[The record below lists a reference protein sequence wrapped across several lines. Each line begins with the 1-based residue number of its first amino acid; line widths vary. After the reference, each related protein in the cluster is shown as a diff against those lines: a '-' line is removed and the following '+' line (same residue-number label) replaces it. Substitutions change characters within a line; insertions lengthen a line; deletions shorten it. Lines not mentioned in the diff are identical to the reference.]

1 MPDLA
6 DVYRAQARPGGSE
19 HWSGPPQMVE
29 RIARTLGTAP
39 ADLVVDVGCGVGGP
53 AWRLAELVGCRVI
66 GVDVVHEVVR
76 SGARRFGRRVRFVG
90 GAAEALPLRS
100 GVADQLWSLGTAAHV
115 VEQDRMGA
123 EVARVLRPGGRLAI
137 TEAFWEGRG
146 RPRFSATAPRP
157 WRPLTVCGLMSALQA
172 SGLDDIRALPWPG
185 VGIAGAYDAS
195 DPELRRD
202 LREGRLVPT
211 LVVGRKP

>member
-39 ADLVVDVGCGVGGP
+39 TDLVVDVGCGVGGP

-66 GVDVVHEVVR
+66 GVDVVRDVVR
-76 SGARRFGRRVRFVG
+76 SGTRRFGRRVRFVG

-100 GVADQLWSLGTAAHV
+100 GIADQLWSLGTAAHV
-115 VEQDRMGA
+115 LEQARMGT
-123 EVARVLRPGGRLAI
+123 EVARVLRSGGSLAI
-137 TEAFWEGRG
+137 TEAFWEGR
-146 RPRFSATAPRP
+146 
-157 WRPLTVCGLMSALQA
+157 
-172 SGLDDIRALPWPG
+172 
-185 VGIAGAYDAS
+185 
-195 DPELRRD
+195 
-202 LREGRLVPT
+202 
-211 LVVGRKP
+211 